1 MRQIKGVVVTSVTIM
16 LLLCGCSLFLSK
28 DGYASQ
34 DFSASSE
41 TLDEDNAKEMSSSSS
56 IGLPTQQEIA
66 TLFGEALDAIDFSQV
81 AGVGILETPD
91 DRITQYILQLCGEF
105 LFVTEGYTYPQAFE
119 DSATSLYLIS
129 FTFQRLEKG
138 WDGKRLSDFSQVE
151 NELGILQY
159 QVDADVIAE
168 CISDFF
174 AGIDA
179 LAMVERSECFDSKT
193 QTVLMPMG
201 IGGTISPFAIARA
214 EPVGGNVLSIVI
226 CRYAEQIPQTTAQ
239 LETVSHET
247 YRLEI
252 QFSNEED
259 YRYLSLE
266 KIYE

>member
-129 FTFQRLEKG
+129 FAFQRLEKG
-138 WDGKRLSDFSQVE
+138 WDGKQLSDFSQVE

-159 QVDADVIAE
+159 QVDADVIAG

-179 LAMVERSECFDSKT
+179 MAMVEESECFNPKT
-193 QTVLMPMG
+193 HKVSMPMG
-201 IGGTISPFAIARA
+201 IGGTVSPFAVAQIN
-214 EPVGGNVLSIVI
+214 PVDGNVLSIVI
-226 CRYAEQIPQTTAQ
+226 YRYAEQIPQTITQ
-239 LETVSHET
+239 LETVPHDT
-247 YRLEI
+247 YQLKIR
-252 QFSNEED
+252 FSNEER
-259 YRYLSLE
+259 YQYLSFK
-266 KIYE
+266 KI